1 MPRRPLPWFYLRKAS
16 RHGIAKEK
24 LCTIPTASLPSST
37 KMRSAIT
44 PPVEL
49 HEIKAHINSAAFIE
63 RVLQIFDRWVEAG
76 IVPAGRTN
84 AAA

>member
-1 MPRRPLPWFYLRKAS
+1 
-16 RHGIAKEK
+16 
-24 LCTIPTASLPSST
+24 
-37 KMRSAIT
+37 MRSAIT